1 MSDESTRRRPSQD
14 EPPEVTAAH
23 RLKVTYAPGQQE
35 RQQLGDQF
43 NQQQQRQLA
52 GIMLWGESF
61 FVGAIDNSNRLFN
74 DGTSGFDQLA
84 WDWAHDTDP
93 QLAKDVAFTNLAKC
107 HVPAGVTKH
116 RGTVPLLLRSWS
128 LAAL

>member
-52 GIMLWGESF
+52 GIMLRGESF
-61 FVGAIDNSNRLFN
+61 LLEQSITQIDSSMTGPLASISWLGIGRTTLILNWPKI
-74 DGTSGFDQLA
+74 TSI
-84 WDWAHDTDP
+84 
-93 QLAKDVAFTNLAKC
+93 
-107 HVPAGVTKH
+107 
-116 RGTVPLLLRSWS
+116 
-128 LAAL
+128 